1 MRFLHFTFWFG
12 TDSLAPTNR
21 EFIMLT
27 LIHDT
32 LMPIIGLDKEK
43 TFRTPV
49 TSIFD
54 SVDPLNLGRSPSQ
67 LLDLIIAKVICS
79 EANYETFSAPGASPQ
94 CLD

>member
-1 MRFLHFTFWFG
+1 MSYFMRFLHFTFWFG

-32 LMPIIGLDKEK
+32 LMPIIGLDKEN

-49 TSIFD
+49 SLI
-54 SVDPLNLGRSPSQ
+54 LNSGSEP
-67 LLDLIIAKVICS
+67 IPVIGSDHC
-79 EANYETFSAPGASPQ
+79 EGNLQ
-94 CLD
+94 